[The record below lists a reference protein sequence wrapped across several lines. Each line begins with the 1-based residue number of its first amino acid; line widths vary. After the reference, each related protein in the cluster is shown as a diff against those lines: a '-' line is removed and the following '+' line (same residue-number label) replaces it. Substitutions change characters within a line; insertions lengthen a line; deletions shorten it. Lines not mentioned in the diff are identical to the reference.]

1 MVSEKQILDHKRGL
15 TTRRVSNLPLFKR
28 LFNVFLLRISM
39 SGIWKSTFRAKIL
52 RLTGMNVGKSHIG
65 QEIIFDS
72 LHPEF
77 IEIGNNCAITFRC
90 VVVTH
95 YVTQKKGAHYYSYGR
110 VKIGNNVFI
119 GAHSIICQPVTIGD
133 DVVIA
138 AGSVVTKNIPSGE
151 IWGGVPARFIKKVE
165 GYE

>member
-1 MVSEKQILDHKRGL
+1 M
-15 TTRRVSNLPLFKR
+15 
-28 LFNVFLLRISM
+28 
-39 SGIWKSTFRAKIL
+39 
-52 RLTGMNVGKSHIG
+52 GKSHIG
-65 QEIIFDS
+65 QDIIFDNI
-72 LHPEF
+72 HPEF
-77 IEIGNNCAITFRC
+77 IEIGDKCAITYRC
-90 VVVTH
+90 VIITH
-95 YVTQKKGAHYYSYGR
+95 YVTLVRGKHYYMHGR

-151 IWGGVPARFIKKVE
+151 IWGGVPAKFIKKVE